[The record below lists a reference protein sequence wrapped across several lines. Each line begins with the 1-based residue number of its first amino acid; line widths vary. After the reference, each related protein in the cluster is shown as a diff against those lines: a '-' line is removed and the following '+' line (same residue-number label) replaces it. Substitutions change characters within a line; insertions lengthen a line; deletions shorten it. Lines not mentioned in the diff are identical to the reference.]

1 MPDGLEAI
9 INANMDESIE
19 IPFDEIDEEKFV
31 DSVAQNVSIQG
42 DEDFKDK
49 TREALITLSKTKDGR
64 TLLEAL
70 RSSEEPVMIRYAEG
84 KKCFSSPRRRERFLC
99 K

>member
-9 INANMDESIE
+9 VNANMDESIE

-49 TREALITLSKTKDGR
+49 TRALITLSKTKDGR

-70 RSSEEPVMIRYAEG
+70 RNAV
-84 KKCFSSPRRRERFLC
+84 KSPL
-99 K
+99 